1 MVNYNNLSSLYV
13 SQTNGND
20 TYSGFYEK
28 HINGQAGPFKTLEK
42 AILTVSD
49 MRKQGYLQ
57 PVSIRITNEVYCINN
72 PVVISDDLCDVT
84 IEPYTHT
91 TICGAIE
98 INNFVSDRFNG
109 VKCVSADI
117 SNLDVPPFSDFYID
131 GKPATIT
138 RYPEE
143 GTLSPV
149 EVEQHTSD
157 FFLGSK
163 WFKFFK
169 IVVINNI
176 FD

>member
-28 HINGQAGPFKTLEK
+28 HINEQAGPFKTLEK

-57 PVSIRITNEVYCINN
+57 PVSIRITDEVYCINN

-109 VKCVSADI
+109 I
-117 SNLDVPPFSDFYID
+117 
-131 GKPATIT
+131 
-138 RYPEE
+138 
-143 GTLSPV
+143 
-149 EVEQHTSD
+149 
-157 FFLGSK
+157 
-163 WFKFFK
+163 KFRHFP
-169 IVVINNI
+169 I
-176 FD
+176 FT